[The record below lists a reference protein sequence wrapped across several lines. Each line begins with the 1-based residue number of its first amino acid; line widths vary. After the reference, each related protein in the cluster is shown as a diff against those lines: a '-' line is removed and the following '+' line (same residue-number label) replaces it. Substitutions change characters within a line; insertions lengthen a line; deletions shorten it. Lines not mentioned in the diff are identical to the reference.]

1 MFLSKL
7 KQKFICS
14 KRKEIPLNLLS
25 RLWTE
30 KEPIRQ
36 PSFQNPTQSKWA
48 HEDIHQFYTQYI
60 SPSFSILGPAGPTID
75 QILTLL
81 DHHGDCPSSLD
92 DSETE
97 KAFAGITLR
106 EHSMTVARI
115 AVDMIKKAHR
125 DYEVILSKILIIC
138 LGHSFGIL
146 SSANIIGGIPA
157 RSILILDPLIQDLPF
172 KQDIITAIRT
182 FGDNHPKTDEA
193 KILKAANTAARKNEL
208 ERLTVI
214 SKIGCPDIFDIKKIR
229 AAIQSPE
236 GKS

>member
-1 MFLSKL
+1 MFLSRL
-7 KQKFICS
+7 KQKFVCS

-36 PSFQNPTQSKWA
+36 PSFPNPIKSKWA
-48 HEDIHQFYTQYI
+48 HEDIHQFYIQYI
-60 SPSFSILGPAGPTID
+60 SPSFSILGPAGPAID

-97 KAFAGITLR
+97 KAFSGITLR
-106 EHSMTVARI
+106 DHSLTVARI

-125 DYEVILSKILIIC
+125 DYELILGKILIIC
-138 LGHSFGIL
+138 LGHCLGIL

-157 RSILILDPLIQDLPF
+157 KSILILDPLIQDLPF

-182 FGDNHPKTDEA
+182 FSDNHPKTDEA
-193 KILKAANTAARKNEL
+193 KILKAASATARKNEL
-208 ERLTVI
+208 ERSTVI
-214 SKIGCPDIFDIKKIR
+214 SEIGHLGVIDIKKIR

>member
-1 MFLSKL
+1 MFLSRL

-14 KRKEIPLNLLS
+14 KRKEIPLNFLS

-30 KEPIRQ
+30 TEPIRQ
-36 PSFQNPTQSKWA
+36 PSFQNPLQSKWT
-48 HEDIHQFYTQYI
+48 HKDIHQFYIQYI
-60 SPSFSILGPAGPTID
+60 SPNLSILGPAGPVID

-97 KAFAGITLR
+97 KSFTGITLR
-106 EHSMTVARI
+106 EHSLAVSRI
-115 AVDMIKKAHR
+115 SVDMIKKTHR
-125 DYEVILSKILIIC
+125 DYELILGKVLIIC
-138 LGHSFGIL
+138 LGHSLGIL
-146 SSANIIGGIPA
+146 SSANIIGGVPA
-157 RSILILDPLIQDLPF
+157 KSLLLLDPLIQDLSF
-172 KQDIITAIRT
+172 KQDIISAIRS

-193 KILKAANTAARKNEL
+193 KILKAASAIARKNER
-208 ERLTVI
+208 ERLTVLSEI
-214 SKIGCPDIFDIKKIR
+214 NHPDVFDIQKIR

>member
-1 MFLSKL
+1 MFLSRL

-30 KEPIRQ
+30 TEPIRQ
-36 PSFQNPTQSKWA
+36 PSFQNQMPSKWR
-48 HEDIHQFYTQYI
+48 HEDIHQFYLQYI
-60 SPSFSILGPAGPTID
+60 SPNLSILGPAGLVID

-81 DHHGDCPSSLD
+81 DHHGDCPCSLD

-97 KAFAGITLR
+97 KVFSGITLR
-106 EHSMTVARI
+106 DHSLTVTRI

-125 DYEVILSKILIIC
+125 DYELILGKILVIC
-138 LGHSFGIL
+138 LGHCFGIL
-146 SSANIIGGIPA
+146 SSANIIGGVPA
-157 RSILILDPLIQDLPF
+157 KSLLLLDPLIQDLSF

-193 KILKAANTAARKNEL
+193 KILKAASAISRKNEL
-208 ERLTVI
+208 ERLTVLSEI
-214 SKIGCPDIFDIKKIR
+214 NHPDAFDIQKIR
-229 AAIQSPE
+229 AAIQPLE